1 MTPSPVG
8 SVTSANQRG
17 IVFHTEDW
25 SSILII
31 VKELANLRIVYWCG
45 DRSRLRGTIHC
56 CSTLINDLIK
66 GITGGR
72 NVTHESNNE
81 GVCD

>member
-1 MTPSPVG
+1 MTPSPIG
-8 SVTSANQRG
+8 SITSANQRR
-17 IVFHTEDW
+17 IVFHTEDLA
-25 SSILII
+25 SILII
-31 VKELANLRIVYWCG
+31 VKELANLSIVYWCR

-56 CSTLINDLIK
+56 CSALIDNLIK

-72 NVTHESNNE
+72 NVAHESNNE